1 MHHSLLGIFEL
12 VFCTQCS
19 RARRYK
25 VNHGGR
31 GRPGH
36 NDTLGCSTYV
46 LLYKIFHSVAAGPA
60 TLASAFTAF
69 TKPAGL
75 VHEDSRVFLFT

>member
-36 NDTLGCSTYV
+36 NDTLGCSTCCCIKYF
-46 LLYKIFHSVAAGPA
+46 IHVAAGPA
-60 TLASAFTAF
+60 ALASAFTAF